1 MGMTTAPTGVRYFIR
16 YPGARCDVDALQYGF
31 SFSVEL
37 DQKWRRDERYA
48 TQPEILR
55 YLETVAD
62 TFDLRRIPPVRL
74 WTRQSAAGPSW
85 CQRWDHPCG
94 SVAPMNLFLLDD
106 S

>member
-1 MGMTTAPTGVRYFIR
+1 VIRRALEAGGGVGGTWYFIR

-37 DQKWRRDERYA
+37 DQKWRWDERYA

-74 WTRQSAAGPSW
+74 WTRQ
-85 CQRWDHPCG
+85 
-94 SVAPMNLFLLDD
+94 
-106 S
+106 